1 MWPGGACWERA
12 HSMVPTPGASSWA
25 VCTRTPGDES
35 QPQQQQQLAVR
46 RGRQHPFIRGEG
58 LVTDGASTC
67 EDRWWSQVVCVISEC
82 LRDLASMCI
91 WVGSG
96 CKRRQHTDSMPN
108 SMIPVHSSQ
117 KWCGASAVLSSS
129 TSWEES
135 ALGLGRRAGR
145 GVCISGGTPK
155 CAGHLCV

>member
-1 MWPGGACWERA
+1 MSPNDASKPMWPGGACWERA

-35 QPQQQQQLAVR
+35 QPQQQQQLAVW
-46 RGRQHPFIRGEG
+46 RGWQHPFIRGEG

-67 EDRWWSQVVCVISEC
+67 EDRWWVAGRHCVISEC

-96 CKRRQHTDSMPN
+96 CKRRQYAEQHDPRAQQPEM
-108 SMIPVHSSQ
+108 V
-117 KWCGASAVLSSS
+117 WGERS
-129 TSWEES
+129 T
-135 ALGLGRRAGR
+135 
-145 GVCISGGTPK
+145 
-155 CAGHLCV
+155 